1 MPATISES
9 RGIAGETVIEEVLLM
24 QPLQGN
30 PDQSNGNGA
39 VFDLKAMVTE
49 INLYEDIY
57 TPTMYGNIV
66 ITDAINALEKFP
78 IYGTEVITIK
88 LRTNQLDMASP
99 ENMIYKSFQLYK
111 ISNVVLNTDREAF
124 YKLHF
129 TSMETYRDKTTNI
142 AKRFSGDTAK
152 LAKQI
157 YEQHIQ
163 KENNTAPKME
173 RVVIP
178 SASDSTATQN
188 ETSLVITDTDSAG
201 KHNRNITYVSNFW
214 SPFQNM
220 AYLARKTKGNTQES
234 PSYLFYESNK
244 AFYFASLETIAGTRD
259 PFDMYSYVPESI
271 KDFPTR
277 ALTSSNS
284 DGSSAYYGTALPKNY
299 MRIMDMKVPSRI
311 DVLRSYNS
319 GALANSASMYD
330 FTLKKVRESTYDLR
344 KNFKD
349 YLRTGVG
356 SPVPYNVAPNPLARR
371 KWCTTDLN
379 LFGDTEMTYGATDSN
394 AFETTPASDTYVQG
408 SNLDGMVAPNIR
420 SAYLAG
426 FEQFTFEITIPGR
439 TDIEVGVAIDIL
451 YPSVG
456 EKLTDA
462 PSDIYDEILTGRYV
476 LTSIHHRI
484 NYDDHIMYCEVVKN
498 GLQANLGKS
507 TGE

>member
-1 MPATISES
+1 MSGTISES
-9 RGIAGETVIEEVLLM
+9 RGIAGEKVIEEVLLM
-24 QPLQGN
+24 QPLN
-30 PDQSNGNGA
+30 SSETTSNGEGA
-39 VFDLKAMVTE
+39 IFDLKAMVTE
-49 INLYEDIY
+49 INLYEDVY
-57 TPTMYGNIV
+57 TPTMYGNLV

-111 ISNVVLNTDREAF
+111 ISDVVLNTDREAF

-129 TSMETYRDKTTNI
+129 TSLETFRDKTTNI
-142 AKRFSGDTAK
+142 TKRLSGDTAK

-157 YEQHIQ
+157 YDQHIQ
-163 KENNTAPKME
+163 KENNSGNKLE

-178 SASDSTATQN
+178 AASGSGTGDN
-188 ETSLVITDTDSAG
+188 ITSLVITDTDSSG

-220 AYLARKTKGNTQES
+220 AYLSRKTKGNTQKS

-244 AFYFASLETIAGTRD
+244 AFYFSSLETMAGTRS
-259 PFDMYSYVPESI
+259 PFDMYAYVPETI
-271 KDFPTR
+271 RDFPTR
-277 ALTSSNS
+277 ALNT
-284 DGSSAYYGTALPKNY
+284 DGSSAYYGNALPKNY
-299 MRIMDMKVPSRI
+299 MRITEMKVPSRI

-344 KNFKD
+344 KNFQD

-379 LFGDTEMTYGATDSN
+379 LFGDKAMTYNATDSS
-394 AFETTPASDTYVQG
+394 AFETTPANDTYVQG
-408 SNLDGMVAPNIR
+408 TNLDGMVQPNLR

-456 EKLTDA
+456 EKLTNDA
-462 PSDIYDEILTGRYV
+462 TDIYDEILTGRYLV
-476 LTSIHHRI
+476 TSIHHRI

-498 GLQANLGKS
+498 GLQKNLGKN